1 MNHMSNEGLS
11 GAVGASTVK
20 TAQVIPFERP
30 PTDVQRALQ
39 ERAQT
44 LMDLDRERRAT
55 KPEPLKW
62 GIMLLLALVPVL
74 FLLTAVDAF
83 VRVFHHVN
91 AMYMNM
97 PAPEAPAQEAGPAP
111 VMVSDEPGVVLLQPL
126 NEQANAPSTVGD
138 SAEAPTAEAR
148 PD

>member
-1 MNHMSNEGLS
+1 MNHMSNDGLS
-11 GAVGASTVK
+11 EAVGASSVK

-30 PTDVQRALQ
+30 PTDLQRAIQ

-62 GIMLLLALVPVL
+62 GIMLVLALVPVL

-91 AMYMNM
+91 AMYANM
-97 PAPEAPAQEAGPAP
+97 PEPEPVQEAGPAP
-111 VMVSDEPGVVLLQPL
+111 TLVSDEPGVILLQPL
-126 NEQANAPSTVGD
+126 GQPVEAVPD
-138 SAEAPTAEAR
+138 SAARAEAQ
-148 PD
+148 PN